1 TIRCYHTCMAL
12 TSSSRPLRRKKT
24 TVYLDEVLLRSL
36 KHLARSRGVSEA
48 LILREAV
55 AEYTATARKATARR
69 VPKSLGFAS
78 GPGNRSERTDELLAA
93 GFGRG
98 HADR

>member
-1 TIRCYHTCMAL
+1 MPSTY
-12 TSSSRPLRRKKT
+12 SSRPARRKKT
-24 TVYLDEVLLRSL
+24 TVYLDEALLRSL
-36 KHLARSRGVSEA
+36 KRLAHARRVSEA

-55 AEYTATARKATARR
+55 AEYTANASKNAGRR
-69 VPKSLGFAS
+69 LPKSLGFAS
-78 GPGNRSERTDELLAA
+78 GPGNLSERTDELLAA